1 MELTN
6 LVAPECVLPQLRASS
21 KKNLLQELSHRASDL
36 IGVDCRALFSALL
49 ERERLGS
56 TAMGR
61 GVAIPHCRLSGV
73 DEIKGVLARL
83 ETPVDFDSVDGEPV
97 DLVFLLVAPEAAGSD
112 HLKALASV
120 SRMMR
125 DANALASLRGAEDA
139 GAMYALLG
147 SGSRSEAA

>member
-1 MELTN
+1 MELTD
-6 LVAPECVLPQLRASS
+6 LVAPECVFPVLKATS
-21 KKNLLQELSHRASDL
+21 KKNLLQELSHKAADVV
-36 IGVDCRALFSALL
+36 GVECRELFGALL

-73 DEIKGVLARL
+73 DRIRGLVARL
-83 ETPVDFDSVDGEPV
+83 ETPIEFDAVDDEPV

-120 SRMMR
+120 SRLTR
-125 DANALASLRGAEDA
+125 DPNALSGLRGAKDA
-139 GAMYALLG
+139 AAIYALL
-147 SGSRSEAA
+147 SSASRSEAA